1 MTLSD
6 LNQEI
11 YIVIT
16 NEADKEN
23 ASKLANLLLKEKLI
37 PCITFKNIN
46 SVDSY
51 EKLIKK
57 LKSISME

>member
-1 MTLSD
+1 MR
-6 LNQEI
+6 I
-11 YIVIT
+11 
-16 NEADKEN
+16 
-23 ASKLANLLLKEKLI
+23 NLWLLER
-37 PCITFKNIN
+37 PTEFKNIN